1 LQRIESEKTRMLLGD
16 FSAVDSFKLVGVTLT
31 RLLFAFKNEVFKE
44 VRHTKDDVCCSFL
57 LSMICGID

>member
-1 LQRIESEKTRMLLGD
+1 MLLGD